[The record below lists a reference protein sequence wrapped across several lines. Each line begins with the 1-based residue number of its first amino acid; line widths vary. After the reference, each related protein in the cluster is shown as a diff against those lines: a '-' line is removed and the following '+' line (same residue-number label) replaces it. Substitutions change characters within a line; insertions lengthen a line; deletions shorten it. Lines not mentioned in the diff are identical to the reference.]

1 MTDQKIQA
9 DKMQD
14 KAAGEQENSS
24 YLRRKLGS
32 GFSLFL
38 VFVGAIA
45 FYFLLFHLGKISEVL
60 KTISACFK
68 PIWFGC
74 AFAYLFNPFMK
85 WAERHVLRLLGER
98 FTKEK
103 RKKIARG
110 VGIFFS
116 LGLFVVIVV
125 LLFNMILPDLYR
137 TIHRLIAVLPRELN
151 NLMNTVNNIDPKSM
165 LGKYGQKLAEKMNES
180 FQTWLRSDF
189 LGGLDNVMEMIT
201 TGLINTVSTTFY
213 LLVGLIVSVY
223 LLAGKEKFA
232 GQAKKILYALFRRE
246 RANYVLSLSRRS
258 NQIFTNF
265 IVGKII
271 DSVIIGILCYIGM
284 SIFNISDRYTLLVSI
299 FVGVTN
305 VIPFFGPYIGAI
317 PSALLIFLEDPL
329 HGVYFLIFVL
339 VLQQFDGNILGPK
352 ILGDSTGLSA
362 FWVIFAILG
371 FGGMFGFIGMILGVP
386 TFAVIYYLIKSF
398 VNEKL
403 LKQGLPTETEEFMS
417 LTGVS
422 EDGKLCQNETENDT
436 NNEGTQVKIWIPG
449 FLRKMGKHNR
459 KE

>member
-1 MTDQKIQA
+1 M
-9 DKMQD
+9 
-14 KAAGEQENSS
+14 
-24 YLRRKLGS
+24 
-32 GFSLFL
+32 
-38 VFVGAIA
+38 
-45 FYFLLFHLGKISEVL
+45 
-60 KTISACFK
+60 
-68 PIWFGC
+68 
-74 AFAYLFNPFMK
+74 
-85 WAERHVLRLLGER
+85 
-98 FTKEK
+98 
-103 RKKIARG
+103 
-110 VGIFFS
+110 
-116 LGLFVVIVV
+116 
-125 LLFNMILPDLYR
+125 
-137 TIHRLIAVLPRELN
+137 
-151 NLMNTVNNIDPKSM
+151 
-165 LGKYGQKLAEKMNES
+165 
-180 FQTWLRSDF
+180 
-189 LGGLDNVMEMIT
+189 
-201 TGLINTVSTTFY
+201 
-213 LLVGLIVSVY
+213 
-223 LLAGKEKFA
+223 
-232 GQAKKILYALFRRE
+232 
-246 RANYVLSLSRRS
+246 
-258 NQIFTNF
+258 
-265 IVGKII
+265 GKII